1 MYGYDPNNPY
11 PGINNQLFN
20 NFLQNY
26 TKPMRDNNPG
36 MAEAVAY
43 VNKSGLSP
51 KQAFMKLAKE
61 RGLDPNEVMRQF
73 KALR

>member
-1 MYGYDPNNPY
+1 MGSIFDLMGTGKSAQNPT
-11 PGINNQLFN
+11 PD
-20 NFLQNY
+20 Y

-36 MAEAVAY
+36 MAEAIAY

>member
-1 MYGYDPNNPY
+1 MGSIFDLMGASKAPQKTTPD
-11 PGINNQLFN
+11 
-20 NFLQNY
+20 Y

-36 MAEAVAY
+36 MADAVAY

-61 RGLDPNEVMRQF
+61 RGLDPNEVIRQF
-73 KALR
+73 KSLK